1 MPRLPE
7 RPAGHGLIQVVDIY
21 PLHGCV
27 MVVIAA
33 AQDACV
39 PADKATAVRAALTYV
54 PSRLGLIGG
63 CICAW
68 ILPGQAVQDG
78 LCQDLSLGSVDVRGA
93 QLVLT
98 MLD

>member
-33 AQDACV
+33 ADTSGV
-39 PADKATAVRAALTYV
+39 PADEARTVRAALAYV
-54 PSRLGLIGG
+54 PGRLGLVGG
-63 CICAW
+63 CVCAW
-68 ILPGQAVQDG
+68 VLPGEPVQDG
-78 LCQDLSLGSVDVRGA
+78 RGKDLAFGAVDIGSS
-93 QLVLT
+93 QFTLTVLY
-98 MLD
+98 